1 MCESNGSFIAFL
13 LSISLAFSRSEY
25 FKTAL
30 NTAVGGQNSTI
41 KVEECSF
48 KVLSAII
55 GFMYGKSLAG
65 GNLDWEEATSL
76 LPMADFFLMG
86 DLRDAAIPVIEN
98 LLSLEHVL
106 EAAELAVKQ
115 SNEKLKEVCC
125 DFALSRIPPRDHSND
140 LLQKLILILPMF
152 GLRAWHRS
160 YVATKVLGVERR
172 SPFKTRKDFPS
183 DSSYSDYIRK
193 HLKPNMLVVCNQE
206 SDWQGITVPVGSVG
220 RVIKLVRVRG
230 MSSFGF
236 ETKALVKWSRL
247 GEARPGKVEFL
258 DILTLPIQHEML
270 DMLVD

>member
-1 MCESNGSFIAFL
+1 MCKINGPFIAFL
-13 LSISLAFSRSEY
+13 LSISLAFFRSEY

-30 NTAVGGQNSTI
+30 NTAVGGQKSTI

-55 GFMYGKSLAG
+55 GFMYGKSLVG

-76 LPMADFFLMG
+76 LLMADFFLMG
-86 DLRDAAIPVIEN
+86 DLKDAAIPVIEN
-98 LLSLEHVL
+98 LLSLEHLL

-125 DFALSRIPPRDHSND
+125 DFALSRIPPGDHSND

-160 YVATKVLGVERR
+160 YVATKVLGIEQR
-172 SPFKTRKDFPS
+172 SPLKSRKDFL
-183 DSSYSDYIRK
+183 DSSYPDYIRE

-230 MSSFGF
+230 MSSFWF

>member
-1 MCESNGSFIAFL
+1 
-13 LSISLAFSRSEY
+13 
-25 FKTAL
+25 
-30 NTAVGGQNSTI
+30 
-41 KVEECSF
+41 
-48 KVLSAII
+48 
-55 GFMYGKSLAG
+55 MYGKSLAG
-65 GNLDWEEATSL
+65 ENLDWEEATSL
-76 LPMADFFLMG
+76 LPMADFFLMD
-86 DLRDAAIPVIEN
+86 DLKDAAIPVIGN
-98 LLSLEHVL
+98 LLSLDNIL
-106 EAAELAVKQ
+106 EAAELAVKH
-115 SNEKLKEVCC
+115 SKEKLKEVCC

-160 YVATKVLGVERR
+160 YVATKVLGIERR

-220 RVIKLVRVRG
+220 RVVKLVRARG
-230 MSSFGF
+230 MSGVWFVI
-236 ETKALVKWSRL
+236 EALVKWSRL

-258 DILTLPIQHEML
+258 DILTLPIQQEML

>member
-1 MCESNGSFIAFL
+1 MV
-13 LSISLAFSRSEY
+13 RSEY

-30 NTAVGGQNSTI
+30 NTAVGGEKSTI
-41 KVEECSF
+41 EVEECSF

-55 GFMYGKSLAG
+55 GFMYGKILAG
-65 GNLDWEEATSL
+65 ENLDWEEATTL
-76 LPMADFFLMG
+76 LLLADFFLMD
-86 DLRDAAIPVIEN
+86 DLEDAAIPVIEN
-98 LLSLEHVL
+98 LLSLDNIL
-106 EAAELAVKQ
+106 EAAELAVKY

-125 DFALSRIPPRDHSND
+125 DFALSRIPPRDQSNE

-172 SPFKTRKDFPS
+172 SPLKSRKDFL
-183 DSSYSDYIRK
+183 DSSYPDYIRE

-206 SDWQGITVPVGSVG
+206 SDWQGLTVPVGSVG

>member
-1 MCESNGSFIAFL
+1 M
-13 LSISLAFSRSEY
+13 
-25 FKTAL
+25 
-30 NTAVGGQNSTI
+30 
-41 KVEECSF
+41 
-48 KVLSAII
+48 
-55 GFMYGKSLAG
+55 
-65 GNLDWEEATSL
+65 

-98 LLSLEHVL
+98 LLSLEHLL

-152 GLRAWHRS
+152 GLRAWHGS
-160 YVATKVLGVERR
+160 YVATKVLGIERR
-172 SPFKTRKDFPS
+172 SPLKSRKDFL
-183 DSSYSDYIRK
+183 DSSYPDYIRE

-206 SDWQGITVPVGSVG
+206 SDWQGTTVPVGSVG
-220 RVIKLVRVRG
+220 RVIKLVMVRA
-230 MSSFGF
+230 FHA
-236 ETKALVKWSRL
+236 EIKALVKWSRL
-247 GEARPGKVEFL
+247 GEAKPGKVEFL